1 MKKLFFLLALL
12 SYFHFSDAQTRE
24 KVKINNIIIEHY
36 LKDNKKDKSI
46 DGLIDVN
53 TLEQNH
59 WLGFGLHFSD
69 AQGNEID
76 SYDVNHPFLT
86 IEIKTDLEFSALYI
100 INTNIEN
107 SIKPNIKKFESYTD
121 IKKYLKDISLQ
132 DIKNQNWDINTI
144 YKNLN
149 EISISGTD
157 NLDTLISIKNLQ
169 KLTYIKIHGQCRKLI
184 PPLVKPK
191 PLQPKAPVPVVL
203 NKNTIHIKNLEIS
216 TKDLPREHSFWDA
229 NNACMSLG
237 NGWNLPTREEF
248 LLIVGEP
255 ADNAALPYCGSQYSR
270 LEALS
275 FRTDMYYA
283 MGRDEMACVMDFHVS
298 KLSYI
303 TDASL
308 YKIALPTRCVLH
320 YTDIIGTPIK
330 LNNLEIAQH
339 DFKNPMKYD
348 EATYACNQLGDGWRL
363 PTSDE
368 LKSIALSIDSIG
380 SPGFCAGASYW
391 SSTNYETG
399 LKEIPKDIVIKTS
412 VWLEFKR
419 PYTGTTS
426 GVFISLPTFPEFA
439 NNPYSGRYIAIK
451 KGYEYPLMVRAVR
464 TIN

>member
-1 MKKLFFLLALL
+1 MGYSQNSSINSEENRIATNDVFVYCEQKNEKPVLVLKGRMLYYVVQENKFEIY
-12 SYFHFSDAQTRE
+12 SGKTFSDAVAAGKLEVSVNFTIVENGIILEGRNRNVQYNFDE
-24 KVKINNIIIEHY
+24 KGNLKGEKIMGVGMMFKRVNEKIIP
-36 LKDNKKDKSI
+36 K
-46 DGLIDVN
+46 
-53 TLEQNH
+53 
-59 WLGFGLHFSD
+59 
-69 AQGNEID
+69 
-76 SYDVNHPFLT
+76 
-86 IEIKTDLEFSALYI
+86 IEIQA
-100 INTNIEN
+100 
-107 SIKPNIKKFESYTD
+107 
-121 IKKYLKDISLQ
+121 
-132 DIKNQNWDINTI
+132 
-144 YKNLN
+144 
-149 EISISGTD
+149 
-157 NLDTLISIKNLQ
+157 
-169 KLTYIKIHGQCRKLI
+169 
-184 PPLVKPK
+184 
-191 PLQPKAPVPVVL
+191 PVVL

-283 MGRDEMACVMDFHVS
+283 MGRDEMACVMDFNVS